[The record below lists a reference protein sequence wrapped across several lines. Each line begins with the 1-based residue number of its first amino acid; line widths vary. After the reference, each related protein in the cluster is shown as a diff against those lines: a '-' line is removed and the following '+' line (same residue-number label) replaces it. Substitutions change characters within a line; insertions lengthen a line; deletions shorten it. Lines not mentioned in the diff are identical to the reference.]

1 MKKTRT
7 CAECIHVSLC
17 TLYWAAE
24 VSSVRWHTI
33 AEESDIGGWYRRASR
48 RNLAT
53 GGWLVSNN
61 YDVRRHRPRLRYAN
75 INHALKSW
83 QLQPV
88 ESTETSKP
96 EEQPSTMRS
105 REIIVAESMKS
116 VWLVLVLVCV
126 CVLSRIDFLFSYSCC
141 VIDWLDVWRTAVCYW
156 RATNE
161 FCSHSLDAV
170 TTQQY
175 RPYIRSFHTL
185 THETLDGWFGTI
197 RDYIWT
203 PYRSRLDV
211 LLYPLGHPALS
222 NRTTANVR
230 HV

>member
-75 INHALKSW
+75 INRALKSW

-96 EEQPSTMRS
+96 EEQPSTIRS

-126 CVLSRIDFLFSYSCC
+126 CVEPYWFSFLIFVLCDRL
-141 VIDWLDVWRTAVCYW
+141 VGRVA
-156 RATNE
+156 
-161 FCSHSLDAV
+161 HS
-170 TTQQY
+170 
-175 RPYIRSFHTL
+175 S
-185 THETLDGWFGTI
+185 
-197 RDYIWT
+197 
-203 PYRSRLDV
+203 V
-211 LLYPLGHPALS
+211 LLKSNERVLFALVRCGDHATIS
-222 NRTTANVR
+222 ALYTLVSHIDAWDAGWLVR
-230 HV
+230 HNPWLYLNAV